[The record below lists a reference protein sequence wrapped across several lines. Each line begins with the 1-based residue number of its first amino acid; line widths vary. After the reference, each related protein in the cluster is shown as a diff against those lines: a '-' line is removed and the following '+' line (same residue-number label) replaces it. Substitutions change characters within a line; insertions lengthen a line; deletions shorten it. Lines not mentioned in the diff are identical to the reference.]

1 MDLELQGFPS
11 GNECVGQ
18 LPLPTVNNF
27 SMKGDIA
34 VLVGDFN

>member
-1 MDLELQGFPS
+1 MDLDLQGFPS
-11 GNECVGQ
+11 GNECEVQ

-27 SMKGDIA
+27 SMKGGIA